1 MENIYYLYG
10 TKPEKTDAPTEQIRC
25 TSPLKCATEFSR
37 TVRGKAVAVHNLHNS
52 SVERKYKFTM
62 ILGVED
68 AHIWEP
74 TPFIMTLSSSKPFY
88 FPVANHSVAMN
99 P

>member
-1 MENIYYLYG
+1 
-10 TKPEKTDAPTEQIRC
+10 
-25 TSPLKCATEFSR
+25 
-37 TVRGKAVAVHNLHNS
+37 
-52 SVERKYKFTM
+52 M

-88 FPVANHSVAMN
+88 FPVANRSVAMN